1 MGLDVYEQAGHALA
15 CFALT
20 VNSHMVFGNRKR
32 VHIFLALT
40 RFGPLIEILHGYI
53 RKFEFFFDLMAN
65 TIGIVSG
72 ILFLSIFGRWIA
84 RVLKRFGI
92 THKI

>member
-53 RKFEFFFDLMAN
+53 PE
-65 TIGIVSG
+65 V
-72 ILFLSIFGRWIA
+72 
-84 RVLKRFGI
+84 
-92 THKI
+92 